1 MQKKTARLIPA
12 MVVLALITACSFPQ
26 IRLFTDAADPLK
38 EYTLEGS
45 GSEKILLISVQG
57 TITDTPKQGLL
68 RSSPGAVQQVVAQ
81 LRKAEKDARIRAVLF
96 KINSPGGTI
105 IASDI
110 LYHEISAY
118 RDRTGAK
125 IVVSMMDVA
134 ASGAYYLALPAD
146 MIMAHPAT
154 ITGSV
159 GVIFLR
165 PKVGALMD
173 KVGLGMDVI
182 KFGRHKDMGS
192 PFRDS
197 TAEEQQIMQ
206 KTVDDFGERFIR
218 LVQKHRKL
226 NKQSLEG
233 VSTGRIFTADEAQKG
248 GLVDKIGY
256 LSDAVK
262 EAKTL
267 AGLAEDARLVVYRRA
282 EFPDDNYY
290 NTAGA
295 SGEDERLP
303 VVAISLPESLHLR
316 AGFYYLWPGAI
327 AAD

>member
-1 MQKKTARLIPA
+1 MKAKTAGLMAAI
-12 MVVLALITACSFPQ
+12 VVLFGVTACSIPRFNPFSGA
-26 IRLFTDAADPLK
+26 IDPLK

-57 TITDTPKQGLL
+57 MISDIPKKGLI
-68 RSSPGAVQQVVAQ
+68 RSSPSLVQQIMAE
-81 LRKAEKDARIRAVLF
+81 LKKAETDKHIRAVLF

-118 RDRTGAK
+118 RSKTGAK
-125 IVVSMMDVA
+125 IIVSMMDVA
-134 ASGAYYLALPAD
+134 ASGAYYMSLPAD
-146 MIMAHPAT
+146 LIMAHPAT

-173 KVGLGMDVI
+173 KIGLGVDVI
-182 KFGRHKDMGS
+182 KFGKNKDMAS

-197 TAEEQQIMQ
+197 TAEERGIMQ
-206 KTVDDFGERFIR
+206 KVVNDFGERFIG
-218 LVQKHRKL
+218 LVQKHRPLKG
-226 NKQSLEG
+226 QGREEI
-233 VSTGRIFTADEAQKG
+233 STARVFTADEALQLG
-248 GLVDKIGY
+248 MIDKIGY

-262 EAKTL
+262 ESKIV

-282 EFPDDNYY
+282 EIPDDNYY
-290 NTAGA
+290 NVSGA
-295 SGEDERLP
+295 ALGDEHLP
-303 VVAISLPESLHLR
+303 VINLALPDSLNLQT
-316 AGFYYLWPGAI
+316 GFYYLWPQSI
-327 AAD
+327 MTE